1 MSELIFS
8 FLETASF
15 TVKQENLT
23 GQNSVC
29 MLSDYLLKHFRD
41 ASLKKLNETKKRR
54 NKYRNRLSFS

>member
-41 ASLKKLNETKKRR
+41 ASLKKIKWD
-54 NKYRNRLSFS
+54 